1 MTAFTWLLYLAHFD
15 LISLAEAF
23 ASHPFFSS
31 RPNLLRADVCPGIII
46 ISKCPGIQFEQNTL
60 TNTASSLSSL
70 CSFYWTMVRDVPAM
84 PYAPGDMANI
94 SYGKRMHWYLVTTA
108 SLSLID
114 ILRTSISQISASGS
128 EVYHKRRFKDDELFC
143 KSGLD
148 QEGFEKKFI
157 SNYIGYGVFTTKNF
171 NKGDFLLEY
180 VGERIQEDEAI
191 TREKKRK
198 IRRSYLKWV
207 GNKKGELIST
217 SSFPIYLKNEDPFD
231 LEKDF
236 EQDEDN
242 TNAPRNA
249 IDCDTIG
256 SKSENTISSSTVVM
270 ECNAICI
277 GKDSDIRIDGSGN
290 SKSDSGNT
298 ITSTVL
304 EKLDIFKPDEDHA
317 IECAKVDN
325 SKPKS
330 GNGDESYHPDTDSS
344 ETEESDH
351 ENPALSGSEQ
361 RDDENPVLSGSEQR
375 DDKNPVLSGSESDDN
390 LSNIFP
396 MLSEPYKNITF
407 LSTAKNSKGNLSNKV
422 HACIYCEQLFQNI
435 ARHLEL
441 KHCKELE
448 VAKILALQKKSKERR
463 TEWEK
468 LVNRGDFCHNMN
480 VLKDGKGLLIPK
492 YRKHYKSTISTK
504 DYVPCENCM
513 GYYKINDLCKH
524 QKYCVSKDAKKD
536 GNPQY
541 VKNGRLMLP
550 VETSFKELAHKVLV
564 DMHND
569 EVKFV
574 IESDYRI
581 LEMGKRLLEKHGNE
595 QHKYQYIR
603 AKMRELGQYLICCKS
618 VNSDNIKCI
627 DDAINCENWDLMIKC
642 VKKFGEY
649 NEEDHSYQ
657 KPSKALKIGHSLK
670 KCSKYMK
677 SEGLKAHDKQK
688 IDKANTFLQLYEQ
701 DWKDQISS
709 QALASLETK
718 NYNKPKLLPLTK
730 DVVKFD
736 KYLKEEASALC
747 RDIEKNVD
755 NYSKLAKV
763 CLAQV
768 ILFNRKR
775 SGEAERIT
783 LKGFTEAEVSGS
795 GRPEPVVMET
805 LSEFEKQ
812 LCNTHTRV
820 EIKGKRGRRVPVFDC
835 LKKLAKEA
843 EIENTS
849 TFTSSLLRKQLATLV
864 QILNLS
870 ETSQDILATFQGHDI
885 RVHRQFYRLPENVL
899 QAAKVSK
906 VLHSLSDGSIGKYK
920 GKDFD
925 EIEFDEKE
933 TVVSEAE
940 SEVDCVD
947 TDKQVIPAPA
957 VRHQWT
963 RQEKDAL
970 TRHFKKNINLGKTP
984 GQLDCAKAIKNEM
997 CLSGFHWKKIKF
1009 AVKNLITAQK
1019 RSFQKVQNS
1028 T

>member
-1 MTAFTWLLYLAHFD
+1 MLNKMRILL
-15 LISLAEAF
+15 IW
-23 ASHPFFSS
+23 
-31 RPNLLRADVCPGIII
+31 
-46 ISKCPGIQFEQNTL
+46 K
-60 TNTASSLSSL
+60 
-70 CSFYWTMVRDVPAM
+70 
-84 PYAPGDMANI
+84 
-94 SYGKRMHWYLVTTA
+94 
-108 SLSLID
+108 
-114 ILRTSISQISASGS
+114 
-128 EVYHKRRFKDDELFC
+128 
-143 KSGLD
+143 
-148 QEGFEKKFI
+148 
-157 SNYIGYGVFTTKNF
+157 
-171 NKGDFLLEY
+171 
-180 VGERIQEDEAI
+180 
-191 TREKKRK
+191 
-198 IRRSYLKWV
+198 
-207 GNKKGELIST
+207 
-217 SSFPIYLKNEDPFD
+217 
-231 LEKDF
+231 KDF

-256 SKSENTISSSTVVM
+256 SKSENTISSSTVVL

-330 GNGDESYHPDTDSS
+330 ENTISSSTVVLECNAICIGKDSDIRIDGSGNSESDSDESYHPDTDSS

-820 EIKGKRGRRVPVFDC
+820 EIKGKRGRRVPVLFTDAMKKSINILIKNRERSNVNSDLLFAKPGNSKFPYRGSDC

-1019 RSFQKVQNS
+1019 RSFQNY
-1028 T
+1028 